1 MAASGKDTGPR
12 PDSGP
17 SGRELADLAQYF
29 ALTRA
34 AGDLRAGLPVI
45 LTDGPARLMI
55 LSLETI
61 DQKVLDIFA
70 PVGGSGAL
78 LVISAKRAEVL
89 NIATKGRQAVAL
101 GVNSASGR
109 PGLAVRDL
117 RSLADP
123 TLDMAQP
130 VKGPFPL
137 DQEDETES
145 QRAALQLCKIARL
158 LPAALVFDA
167 ADYNPAACNVKA
179 GGALPIVEIP
189 VDVIFGQAGAADT
202 TLTEVGRARLPLAG
216 AEDTRVVVFRPKP
229 GGAEHLALL
238 IGDWSG
244 RQPVLVRVHSA
255 CLTGDI
261 LGSLKCDCGQQ
272 LRGAVKVISEA
283 GGGVLLYLAQEGRGI
298 GLVAKIKAY
307 SLQDQGFDTM
317 EANRRLGFEDDER
330 LFQPAAAIL
339 RQLGIEAI
347 RLLTNNPAK
356 VAALSSLG
364 ITVAEVV
371 PHTFPANPHS
381 ENYLQTKKEK
391 AGHRL

>member
-1 MAASGKDTGPR
+1 
-12 PDSGP
+12 
-17 SGRELADLAQYF
+17 
-29 ALTRA
+29 
-34 AGDLRAGLPVI
+34 
-45 LTDGPARLMI
+45 
-55 LSLETI
+55 
-61 DQKVLDIFA
+61 
-70 PVGGSGAL
+70 
-78 LVISAKRAEVL
+78 AKRAEVL

-101 GVNSASGR
+101 LPDFGPERMSMRAD
-109 PGLAVRDL
+109 DL

-123 TLDMAQP
+123 TLDMARP

-137 DQEDETES
+137 DEEAETES
-145 QRAALQLCKIARL
+145 QRAALQLCKIAGL
-158 LPAALVFDA
+158 LPAALVFEATAGNPADSA
-167 ADYNPAACNVKA
+167 AASNPAASNVKASNVKA
-179 GGALPIVEIP
+179 GGALPILEIP
-189 VDVIFGQAGAADT
+189 VDVISGQAGAGGAGDMS
-202 TLTEVGRARLPLAG
+202 LTEVGRARLPLAG
-216 AEDTRVVVFRPKP
+216 AEDTRIVVFRPKP

-238 IGDWSG
+238 IGEWSG

-272 LRGAVKVISEA
+272 LDGAVKAISQA

-339 RQLGIEAI
+339 GQLGIKTI